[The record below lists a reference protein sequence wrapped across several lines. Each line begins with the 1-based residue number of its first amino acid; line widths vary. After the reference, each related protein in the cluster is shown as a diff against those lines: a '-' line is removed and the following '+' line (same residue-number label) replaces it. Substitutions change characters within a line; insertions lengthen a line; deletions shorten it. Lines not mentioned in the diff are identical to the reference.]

1 MLTMSEFF
9 QRNAEVIQARWPSLF
24 ERIAREDC
32 DGIDAVLVQGL
43 GSTLSVDGIQLSSR
57 HDRLAEAQF
66 QADSLP
72 QSAHLNLYGTGL
84 GDLQNAL
91 LQRPGLQRLHVHIL
105 NGALFALVLRLL
117 DQSPWLADPR
127 VELAYA
133 ADAKEIALP
142 YFALPAELALADDFN
157 AKIRDRLVSETHLA
171 FNNTNFDTA
180 DPHLVELLEKSLPL
194 LRSDRDVAELF
205 GSRAG
210 QEAFVIATGP
220 TLQGHLAALK
230 RIHAEPG
237 RPLFIAVD
245 TAYKPLLAAGIE
257 PDIVVSVDHKIR
269 LHHLPPE
276 ASANTSL
283 VYMPMLDVDTVAGWR
298 GPRYAAYSGSALYD
312 GVREAIPR
320 GHLFVGGS
328 VIHPAA
334 DLAVKMGMRRIT
346 LFGADFAF
354 PGNRTHTGWDDGV
367 LGPQVSVARHW
378 VLDGN
383 GQRVRTQLN
392 FRGYLIELERFIAR
406 HPEVAFR
413 NTSRAG
419 ALIAGT
425 TFDEAFCQ

>member
-1 MLTMSEFF
+1 MSEFF
-9 QRNAEVIQARWPSLF
+9 QRNAQILQARWPALF
-24 ERIAREDC
+24 ARITAEDS
-32 DGIDAVLVQGL
+32 DAVNAQLVEGL
-43 GSTLSVDGIQLSSR
+43 GSTLSVGGIQLTSR
-57 HDRLAEAQF
+57 HDRLAEARF
-66 QADSLP
+66 QAASLP
-72 QSAHLNLYGTGL
+72 DVAVLHLYGTGL
-84 GDLQNAL
+84 GDLQDVL
-91 LQRPGLQRLHVHIL
+91 LQRPGLQRLHVHVL
-105 NGALFALVLRLL
+105 NGALFALVLHLL

-133 ADAKEIALP
+133 GDAADIALP
-142 YFALPAELALADDFN
+142 YFALPAELVLADDFN
-157 AKIRDRLVSETHLA
+157 AKIRDRLISETHLA
-171 FNNTNFDTA
+171 FNNTAFDVA
-180 DPHLVELLEKSLPL
+180 DPHLLELLDRSLPL
-194 LRSDRDVAELF
+194 LRADPDVAQLF

-220 TLQGHLAALK
+220 SLQGHLPALK
-230 RIHAEPG
+230 RIREQAQ

-245 TAYKPLLAAGIE
+245 TAYKPLLGAGIT
-257 PDIVVSVDHKIR
+257 PDIVVSVDHRIR

-276 ASANTSL
+276 ASVQTAL
-283 VYMPMLDVDTVAGWR
+283 VYMPMLDVDTLASWR
-298 GPRYAAYSGSALYD
+298 GPRYAAYSDSALYAS
-312 GVREAIPR
+312 VRDTLPR

-367 LGPQVSVARHW
+367 LGPQLSAARHW
-378 VLDGN
+378 VLDGH

-406 HPEVAFR
+406 HPQVEFF

-419 ALIAGT
+419 ALIAGAC
-425 TFDEAFCQ
+425 FAPEFCP

>member
-1 MLTMSEFF
+1 MLIMSEFF
-9 QRNAEVIQARWPSLF
+9 QRNAQIIQARWPALF
-24 ERIAREDC
+24 ERLAREDH
-32 DGIDAVLVQGL
+32 GAIEAVLVEGQ

-72 QSAHLNLYGTGL
+72 RSACLNLYGTGL
-84 GDLQNAL
+84 GDLQDAL
-91 LQRPGLQRLHVHIL
+91 LQRSDLQRLQVHIL
-105 NGALFALVLRLL
+105 NGALFALVLHLL
-117 DQSPWLADPR
+117 DHGQWLADPR
-127 VELAYA
+127 VELVYA
-133 ADAKEIALP
+133 GDAGEIALP
-142 YFALPAELALADDFN
+142 YFALPAELVLADDFN
-157 AKIRDRLVSETHLA
+157 AKIRDRLVSETHLT
-171 FNNTNFDTA
+171 FNNTHFDVT
-180 DPHLVELLEKSLPL
+180 DPHLVELLDKSLPL
-194 LRSDRDVAELF
+194 LRADRDVAELF

-210 QEAFVIATGP
+210 QAAFVIATGP

-230 RIHAEPG
+230 RIHGQPG

-276 ASANTSL
+276 ASVNTAL
-283 VYMPMLDVDTVAGWR
+283 VYMPMLDVETVAGWR
-298 GPRYAAYSGSALYD
+298 GPRYAAYSYSALYD
-312 GVREAIPR
+312 RVRGDIPR

-378 VLDGN
+378 VLDGS

-406 HPEVAFR
+406 HPEVTFH

-425 TFDEAFCQ
+425 TFDGEFCQ